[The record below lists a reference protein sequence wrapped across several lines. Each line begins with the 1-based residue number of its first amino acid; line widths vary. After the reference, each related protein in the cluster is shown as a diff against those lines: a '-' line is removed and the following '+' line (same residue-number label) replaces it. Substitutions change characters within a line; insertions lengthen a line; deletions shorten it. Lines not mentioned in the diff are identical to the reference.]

1 MGARGTYRISS
12 MAARLGQERA
22 VPGPRRPLLAFGVLS
37 FLALA
42 ALPVAAAGPELTQ
55 EWRRCRGDEV
65 RSSEVAIQSCTAII
79 RSGREKGARLAAAY
93 YSRATA
99 HRVDGWYDRAI
110 EDYDQAIRLDPKHA
124 IAYND
129 RGTAYSSRAQP
140 NRAIQDFDQ
149 AIRLNPKLASAFNNR
164 GNAYSSRGE
173 LDRAIQDYDHAL
185 KLEPKYA
192 FAFNNRG
199 NAYRAKGELDRAIQ
213 DFDQAIRLKPRYAL
227 AFNNRGN
234 AYSRKGLPVVT

>member
-110 EDYDQAIRLDPKHA
+110 EDYDQAIRAQPTYALAFNNRGNVYSGKGEVDRAIQDYDQAIRLDPRDA
-124 IAYND
+124 SALNN
-129 RGTAYSSRAQP
+129 RGLAYSRKSQP
-140 NRAIQDFDQ
+140 ARAIQDFDQ
-149 AIRLNPKLASAFNNR
+149 AIRLDPALASAYNNR
-164 GNAYSSRGE
+164 GNAYSS
-173 LDRAIQDYDHAL
+173 
-185 KLEPKYA
+185 
-192 FAFNNRG
+192 
-199 NAYRAKGELDRAIQ
+199 
-213 DFDQAIRLKPRYAL
+213 
-227 AFNNRGN
+227 
-234 AYSRKGLPVVT
+234 

>member
-1 MGARGTYRISS
+1 MGARETYRISS

-22 VPGPRRPLLAFGVLS
+22 VPGPRPPLLAFGVLS

-129 RGTAYSSRAQP
+129 RGTAYSSRAQ
-140 NRAIQDFDQ
+140 
-149 AIRLNPKLASAFNNR
+149 
-164 GNAYSSRGE
+164 

-199 NAYRAKGELDRAIQ
+199 NAYRAKVELDRAIQ
-213 DFDQAIRLKPRYAL
+213 DFDQAIRAQP
-227 AFNNRGN
+227 
-234 AYSRKGLPVVT
+234 

>member
-1 MGARGTYRISS
+1 MGARGTYGISS
-12 MAARLGQERA
+12 MAARLGRERA
-22 VPGPRRPLLAFGVLS
+22 VSGPRSPLLVFGVLGY
-37 FLALA
+37 LALA
-42 ALPVAAAGPELTQ
+42 ALPAAGAELSQ

-79 RSGREKGARLAAAY
+79 KSGREKGAKLATAY

-99 HRVDGWYDRAI
+99 RRVEGWYDRAI

-129 RGTAYSSRAQP
+129 RGTAFSHKALP

-149 AIRLNPKLASAFNNR
+149 AVRL
-164 GNAYSSRGE
+164 
-173 LDRAIQDYDHAL
+173 D
-185 KLEPKYA
+185 PKYA

-199 NAYRAKGELDRAIQ
+199 NAYRAKGELDRAIR
-213 DFDQAIRLKPRYAL
+213 DFDEAIRVQPTYAL

-234 AYSRKGLPVVT
+234 AY

>member
-1 MGARGTYRISS
+1 
-12 MAARLGQERA
+12 
-22 VPGPRRPLLAFGVLS
+22 LS
-37 FLALA
+37 FLTLA

-129 RGTAYSSRAQP
+129 RGNVYSGKGEVDRAIQDYDQAIRLDPRDASALNNRGLAYSRKSQP
-140 NRAIQDFDQ
+140 ARAIQDFDQ
-149 AIRLNPKLASAFNNR
+149 AIRLDPALASAYNNR
-164 GNAYSSRGE
+164 GNAYSSRG
-173 LDRAIQDYDHAL
+173 
-185 KLEPKYA
+185 
-192 FAFNNRG
+192 
-199 NAYRAKGELDRAIQ
+199 
-213 DFDQAIRLKPRYAL
+213 
-227 AFNNRGN
+227 
-234 AYSRKGLPVVT
+234 

>member
-22 VPGPRRPLLAFGVLS
+22 VPGPRPPLLAFGVLS
-37 FLALA
+37 FLTLA

-129 RGTAYSSRAQP
+129 RGTAFSHKAQP
-140 NRAIQDFDQ
+140 NRAIRDFDE
-149 AIRLNPKLASAFNNR
+149 AIRLITITLSSSSPSTPSPSTTGGMPIAPRASWTEP
-164 GNAYSSRGE
+164 SRTSTRRSVRSRRTPWPSTTEGTPTAA
-173 LDRAIQDYDHAL
+173 RASWTG
-185 KLEPKYA
+185 PS
-192 FAFNNRG
+192 RTT
-199 NAYRAKGELDRAIQ
+199 
-213 DFDQAIRLKPRYAL
+213 IRRSASIP
-227 AFNNRGN
+227 GM
-234 AYSRKGLPVVT
+234 PPP

>member
-22 VPGPRRPLLAFGVLS
+22 VPGPRPPLLAFGVLS
-37 FLALA
+37 FLTLA

-129 RGTAYSSRAQP
+129 RGTAFSHTGPRRSSA
-140 NRAIQDFDQ
+140 
-149 AIRLNPKLASAFNNR
+149 
-164 GNAYSSRGE
+164 GT
-173 LDRAIQDYDHAL
+173 
-185 KLEPKYA
+185 
-192 FAFNNRG
+192 FAFSG
-199 NAYRAKGELDRAIQ
+199 Q
-213 DFDQAIRLKPRYAL
+213 MPFDEAAHD
-227 AFNNRGN
+227 AFR
-234 AYSRKGLPVVT
+234 SRR

>member
-22 VPGPRRPLLAFGVLS
+22 VPGPRPPLLAFGVLS
-37 FLALA
+37 FLTLA

-110 EDYDQAIRLDPKHA
+110 EDYDQAIKLD
-124 IAYND
+124 
-129 RGTAYSSRAQP
+129 
-140 NRAIQDFDQ
+140 
-149 AIRLNPKLASAFNNR
+149 
-164 GNAYSSRGE
+164 
-173 LDRAIQDYDHAL
+173 
-185 KLEPKYA
+185 PKYA

-213 DFDQAIRLKPRYAL
+213 DFDEAIRALPTYAL

-234 AYSRKGLPVVT
+234 AYSSKGELDRAIQDYDQAVRLDPRDASALNNRGLAYSRKSQPARAIRDFDQ